1 MGARIGIGGIWHE
14 TNTFSSQIT
23 GRAAFEAYQ
32 LAAGE
37 DIVDRYGGTGT
48 ELGGMIDGAR
58 HHGFALVPTLFAAA
72 VPSGTIDQVVLQ
84 DLVDEL
90 VERLHR
96 GGPLEG
102 VLLVLHGA
110 AVAERLDDADGWILA
125 RVRDVLGPNV
135 PLVATFD
142 CHANLSQ
149 AMVAQAD
156 MLIGYDTYPHVD
168 MAERGREAADAL
180 AAMLRG
186 ARPASVLRK
195 LPLLT
200 APQMQA
206 TDTPPMT
213 KIMAELHALEARGKI
228 LNGSIAMG
236 FPYADIADLGASVL
250 VYATEKSVAIRAADD
265 LARQIWS
272 ARDRFQP
279 ELMPVEAAVRVA
291 MAASE
296 TPVVLADAA
305 DNVGG
310 GSAGDG
316 TVVLDALLRSGA
328 EGAVIVIAD
337 PEAVAAADATGI
349 DGAFEGLVGGKVD
362 RLHGAPVRLEGR
374 VRLLTDG
381 RYRHTGSYMTGY
393 ETSMGRTAVIEAGGI
408 DVVLTTLRTMPFD
421 AEQLRSVGI
430 EPAAQR
436 IIVAKSAIAWRAA
449 YGPMARRAITVDTPG
464 IATSNLA
471 RLEFRKRPR
480 PLYPLDPDAFWSA
493 AADALESPPRA

>member
-1 MGARIGIGGIWHE
+1 MGARVGIGGIWHE
-14 TNTFSSQIT
+14 TNTFSTQIT
-23 GRAAFEAYQ
+23 GRAEFEAYQ
-32 LAAGE
+32 LAAG
-37 DIVDRYGGTGT
+37 DDLIDRYSGTGT
-48 ELGGMIDGAR
+48 ELGGMVDGAR
-58 HHGFALVPTLFAAA
+58 HHGFALVPSLFAAA

-84 DLVDEL
+84 DLADEL
-90 VERLHR
+90 VDRLHR
-96 GGPLEG
+96 AGPLDG

-110 AVAERLDDADGWILA
+110 AVAEGLDDADGWILS
-125 RVRDVLGPNV
+125 RVRDVIGPTV
-135 PLVATFD
+135 PLVAAFD
-142 CHANLSQ
+142 CHANLSH

-180 AAMLRG
+180 AAMLRDR
-186 ARPASVLRK
+186 ACPASALRK

-213 KIMAELHALEARGKI
+213 EIMAELHALEAQGKI

-250 VYATEKSVAIRAADD
+250 VYATEKAVAMRAADD
-265 LARQIWS
+265 LARTIWS
-272 ARDRFQP
+272 VRDRFRP
-279 ELMPVEAAVRVA
+279 ELMPVEEAVRAV
-291 MAASE
+291 MAARE

-328 EGAVIVIAD
+328 ESAVIVVAD
-337 PEAVAAADATGI
+337 PDAVAAADAAGV
-349 DGAFEGLVGGKVD
+349 DGAFDGLVGGKVD
-362 RLHGAPVRLEGR
+362 RLHGAPIRLRGR
-374 VRLLTDG
+374 VQLLTDG

-393 ETSMGRTAVIEAGGI
+393 ETSMGRTAVIEAGGVK
-408 DVVLTTLRTMPFD
+408 VVLTTRRTMPFD

-449 YGPMARRAITVDTPG
+449 YGSIAKRAITVDSPG

-471 RLEFRKRPR
+471 RLDFRNRPR
-480 PLYPLDPDAFWSA
+480 PLYPLDSDACWAS
-493 AADALESPPRA
+493 